1 MALSI
6 GIRNSIS
13 LLSAIQA
20 TRPLTFTLVGLSPT
34 EHTSFSWTRSRT
46 TGFPQYGFKAGISDG
61 PSCRSRVLRVVRF
74 ASTLRGR
81 RCRYRRILVQSRGAR
96 CANPPPFK
104 RLLPLYP
111 RDPRS
116 GPGYVVPVH
125 HHLTGPMRPTPRPS
139 PISPHGGLYA
149 LSSLCVIARRLGD
162 PGADPCFCWHTF
174 STCRPPRPREVHR
187 LLSPSS
193 FTDDAG
199 LRPECR
205 WSRHFQDPPPPILV
219 GGEFSRLHYGSLS
232 LRPADLLA
240 LLVGAD
246 QVLTQPT
253 RTFTFGLP
261 AD

>member
-1 MALSI
+1 MAPPKIPYGGFSPVRFQGRYIRRAFLSI
-6 GIRNSIS
+6 TSSSHRAVCLRPSCIS
-13 LLSAIQA
+13 LPETSYP
-20 TRPLTFTLVGLSPT
+20 RT
-34 EHTSFSWTRSRT
+34 ESRDAVRGCT
-46 TGFPQYGFKAGISDG
+46 T
-61 PSCRSRVLRVVRF
+61 
-74 ASTLRGR
+74 
-81 RCRYRRILVQSRGAR
+81 VQ
-96 CANPPPFK
+96 

-125 HHLTGPMRPTPRPS
+125 HRLTGPMRPTPRHS

-149 LSSLCVIARRLGD
+149 LSSLCVILRRLGD

-205 WSRHFQDPPPPILV
+205 WSRHFQDPPPSDSR
-219 GGEFSRLHYGSLS
+219 GGRVFEAS
-232 LRPADLLA
+232 LRFAFAATCRFARP
-240 LLVGAD
+240 
-246 QVLTQPT
+246 PC
-253 RTFTFGLP
+253 RS
-261 AD
+261 

>member
-1 MALSI
+1 M
-6 GIRNSIS
+6 
-13 LLSAIQA
+13 
-20 TRPLTFTLVGLSPT
+20 
-34 EHTSFSWTRSRT
+34 
-46 TGFPQYGFKAGISDG
+46 
-61 PSCRSRVLRVVRF
+61 
-74 ASTLRGR
+74 
-81 RCRYRRILVQSRGAR
+81 
-96 CANPPPFK
+96 
-104 RLLPLYP
+104 PLYP

-125 HHLTGPMRPTPRPS
+125 HRLTGPMRPTPKHS

-149 LSSLCVIARRLGD
+149 LSSLCVVSRRLGD

-199 LRPECR
+199 LRPKR
-205 WSRHFQDPPPPILV
+205 RVSALPISHTPILV

-253 RTFTFGLP
+253 RAFTFGLP